1 MKIKRYQAADMRSAL
16 RQVREE
22 QGSDAVI
29 LSSRATP
36 NGVEVCAAVD
46 LELAGGQGTLT
57 ETAELKQ
64 LERTAWQEMALA
76 DSEAAAAAA
85 ASATAAAAATSAVA
99 STGTADAL
107 AAAVRSVGSSGA
119 WSPEA
124 TAGSA
129 PSAVDTWEA
138 NVLPAEHSV
147 SEELRSL
154 RTLLEQQLAALAW
167 NDFTRREPLKARA
180 LTDLANLGLDRALAL
195 QIVGQLP
202 AGASADQ
209 LQRTCYGLLARRIPV
224 CPAPV
229 ERTGALLL
237 VGPPGGGKT
246 TTLSKL
252 AARYVLEQD
261 AANLLLI
268 SADDER
274 IGSHEQLRGLG
285 RLLGVRVEAIVGA
298 KALAARIQSLPGRMI
313 LIDTPGTVSRDREA
327 AAQYRALR
335 QGCKTL
341 QTMLVL
347 PASAQGGVVDDA
359 VDNFGLG
366 VSNCCALTRIDE
378 AVSLGGVLSALARS
392 LLPVAY
398 CSDGARIPE
407 DLKPAR
413 AHQLVARA
421 IELSRQAQT
430 CADDDL
436 LARRYG
442 RDVNAAA

>member
-1 MKIKRYQAADMRSAL
+1 MKIKRYLAADMRGAL
-16 RQVREE
+16 RAVREE

-36 NGVEVCAAVD
+36 QGVEVCAAVD
-46 LELAGGQGTLT
+46 LELASGQGTLA

-64 LERTAWQEMALA
+64 LERSAWQELGLA
-76 DSEAAAAAA
+76 HTEAG
-85 ASATAAAAATSAVA
+85 ASAQPATTLATATAAATAIGDDAFAGVFAAIEPA
-99 STGTADAL
+99 GAD
-107 AAAVRSVGSSGA
+107 RSVG
-119 WSPEA
+119 
-124 TAGSA
+124 
-129 PSAVDTWEA
+129 
-138 NVLPAEHSV
+138 
-147 SEELRSL
+147 EELRSL

-180 LTDLANLGLDRALAL
+180 LADLAKLGLDRALAL
-195 QIVGQLP
+195 QIVGELP
-202 AGASADQ
+202 AGIDSEQ
-209 LQRTCYGLLARRIPV
+209 LQRTPYALLARRIPV
-224 CPAPV
+224 CAAPAQ
-229 ERTGALLL
+229 RSGALLL
-237 VGPPGGGKT
+237 LGPPGGGKT

-285 RLLGVRVEAIVGA
+285 RLLGVRVEAVVGS
-298 KALAARIQSLPGRMI
+298 KALAARIEALPGRMI
-313 LIDTPGTVSRDREA
+313 LIDTPGAVSRDRAA

-335 QGCKTL
+335 QRCKAL

-359 VDNFGLG
+359 VDHFGIG

-398 CSDGARIPE
+398 CCDGPRIPE

-421 IELSRQAQT
+421 IELSRQAHT

-442 RDVNAAA
+442 RSVNAAA

>member
-1 MKIKRYQAADMRSAL
+1 MKIKRYVAADMRNAL
-16 RQVREE
+16 RIIREE
-22 QGSDAVI
+22 QGPDAVI
-29 LSSRATP
+29 LSSRAIAQ
-36 NGVEVCAAVD
+36 GVEVCAAVD
-46 LELAGGQGTLT
+46 LELAAGQGTLA
-57 ETAELKQ
+57 ESAELKQ
-64 LERTAWQEMALA
+64 LEQVALQELER
-76 DSEAAAAAA
+76 EATELTVGAAA
-85 ASATAAAAATSAVA
+85 ASSAGHDTALDKDASFASIFAADQPS
-99 STGTADAL
+99 GPN
-107 AAAVRSVGSSGA
+107 RSVG
-119 WSPEA
+119 
-124 TAGSA
+124 
-129 PSAVDTWEA
+129 D
-138 NVLPAEHSV
+138 
-147 SEELRSL
+147 ELRSL

-180 LTDLANLGLDRALAL
+180 LSELANLGLDRALAL
-195 QIVGQLP
+195 QIVGDLP
-202 AGASADQ
+202 AGIGSEQ
-209 LQRTCYGLLARRIPV
+209 LQRTLYAMLARRIPV
-224 CPAPV
+224 CTPPI
-229 ERTGALLL
+229 ERSGALLL
-237 VGPPGGGKT
+237 LGPPGGGKS

-274 IGSHEQLRGLG
+274 IGSHEQLRSLG
-285 RLLGVRVEAIVGA
+285 RLLGVRVETVVGPT
-298 KALAARIQSLPGRMI
+298 ALAARIEALPGRMI
-313 LIDTPGTVSRDREA
+313 LIDTPGAVSRDLAA

-335 QGCKTL
+335 ERCKGL

-347 PASAQGGVVDDA
+347 PSSAQGGVVDDA

-398 CSDGARIPE
+398 CCDGPRIPE

-413 AHQLVARA
+413 PHQLVARA

-442 RDVNAAA
+442 RSVHAAA

>member
-1 MKIKRYQAADMRSAL
+1 MKIKRYLAADMRNAL
-16 RQVREE
+16 RAIREE

-36 NGVEVCAAVD
+36 QGVEVCAAVD
-46 LELAGGQGTLT
+46 LELAAGQGTLA
-57 ETAELKQ
+57 EAAELKQ
-64 LERTAWQEMALA
+64 LGRTALQDLEREDSSVAASVESASAVLRPVDEEALFA
-76 DSEAAAAAA
+76 NIFAGPEAA
-85 ASATAAAAATSAVA
+85 
-99 STGTADAL
+99 GPN
-107 AAAVRSVGSSGA
+107 RSVG
-119 WSPEA
+119 
-124 TAGSA
+124 
-129 PSAVDTWEA
+129 
-138 NVLPAEHSV
+138 
-147 SEELRSL
+147 EELRSL
-154 RTLLEQQLAALAW
+154 RALLEQQLAALAW

-180 LTDLANLGLDRALAL
+180 LADLANLGLDRTLAL
-195 QIVGQLP
+195 QIVGELP
-202 AGASADQ
+202 PGIGSEQ
-209 LQRTCYGLLARRIPV
+209 LQHAPYAMLARRIPV
-224 CPAPV
+224 CAPPL
-229 ERTGALLL
+229 ERSGALLL
-237 VGPPGGGKT
+237 VGPPGGGKS

-274 IGSHEQLRGLG
+274 IGSHEQLRSLG
-285 RLLGVRVEAIVGA
+285 RLLGVRVETVVGA
-298 KALAARIQSLPGRMI
+298 TALAARIEALPGRMI
-313 LIDTPGTVSRDREA
+313 LIDTPGAVSRDLAA

-335 QGCKTL
+335 ERCKDL

-347 PASAQGGVVDDA
+347 PSSAQGGVVDDA

-398 CSDGARIPE
+398 CCDGPRIPE

-413 AHQLVARA
+413 PHQLVARA

-442 RDVNAAA
+442 RSVHAAA

>member
-1 MKIKRYQAADMRSAL
+1 MKIKRYLAADMRNAL
-16 RQVREE
+16 RAIREE

-36 NGVEVCAAVD
+36 QGVEVCAAVD
-46 LELAGGQGTLT
+46 PELAAGQGTL
-57 ETAELKQ
+57 AEAAEMKQ
-64 LERTAWQEMALA
+64 LGRSAMQDLEREES
-76 DSEAAAAAA
+76 DVA
-85 ASATAAAAATSAVA
+85 ASVES
-99 STGTADAL
+99 
-107 AAAVRSVGSSGA
+107 AAVLSPIDQEALLANIFAGPEVAGPTRSVG
-119 WSPEA
+119 
-124 TAGSA
+124 
-129 PSAVDTWEA
+129 
-138 NVLPAEHSV
+138 
-147 SEELRSL
+147 EELRSL
-154 RTLLEQQLAALAW
+154 RALLEQQLAALAW

-180 LTDLANLGLDRALAL
+180 LADLANLGLDRALAL
-195 QIVGQLP
+195 QIVGELP
-202 AGASADQ
+202 PGIGSEQ
-209 LQRTCYGLLARRIPV
+209 LQRAPYAMLARRIPA
-224 CPAPV
+224 CASPL
-229 ERTGALLL
+229 ERGGALLL
-237 VGPPGGGKT
+237 VGPPGGGKS

-274 IGSHEQLRGLG
+274 IGSHEQLRSLG
-285 RLLGVRVEAIVGA
+285 RLLGVRVETVVGPT
-298 KALAARIQSLPGRMI
+298 ALAARIEALPGRMI
-313 LIDTPGTVSRDREA
+313 LIDTPGAVSRDLAA

-335 QGCKTL
+335 ERCNGL

-347 PASAQGGVVDDA
+347 PSSAQGGVVDDA

-398 CSDGARIPE
+398 CCDGPRIPE

-413 AHQLVARA
+413 PHQLVARA

-442 RDVNAAA
+442 RSVHAAA

>member
-1 MKIKRYQAADMRSAL
+1 MKIKRYLAADMRNAL
-16 RQVREE
+16 RAVREE

-29 LSSRATP
+29 LSSRATLQ
-36 NGVEVCAAVD
+36 GVEVCAAVD
-46 LELAGGQGTLT
+46 LELAAGQGTLA

-64 LERTAWQEMALA
+64 LERSAWQQLA
-76 DSEAAAAAA
+76 RAEAEGTAAVAANA
-85 ASATAAAAATSAVA
+85 SVAAGVSLLTGASADDDPAFAGILDAAEPAGSN
-99 STGTADAL
+99 
-107 AAAVRSVGSSGA
+107 RSVG
-119 WSPEA
+119 
-124 TAGSA
+124 
-129 PSAVDTWEA
+129 
-138 NVLPAEHSV
+138 
-147 SEELRSL
+147 EELRSL

-180 LTDLANLGLDRALAL
+180 LADLANLGLDRALAL
-195 QIVGQLP
+195 QIVGDLP
-202 AGASADQ
+202 PGIGSEQ
-209 LQRTCYGLLARRIPV
+209 LQRAPYAMLARRIPM
-224 CPAPV
+224 CASPV
-229 ERTGALLL
+229 ERGGALLL

-274 IGSHEQLRGLG
+274 IGSHEQLRSLG
-285 RLLGVRVEAIVGA
+285 RLLGVRVETVVGLS
-298 KALAARIQSLPGRMI
+298 ALAARIEALPGRMI
-313 LIDTPGTVSRDREA
+313 LIDTPGAVSRDLA
-327 AAQYRALR
+327 TAAQYRALR
-335 QGCKTL
+335 VRCKAL

-347 PASAQGGVVDDA
+347 PSSTQAGVIDDA
-359 VDNFGLG
+359 VDNFGIG
-366 VSNCCALTRIDE
+366 VSSCCALTRIDE

-398 CSDGARIPE
+398 CCDGPRIPE

-442 RDVNAAA
+442 RSVHAAA

>member
-1 MKIKRYQAADMRSAL
+1 MKIKRYLAADMRNAL
-16 RQVREE
+16 RAIREE

-29 LSSRATP
+29 LSSRATAQ
-36 NGVEVCAAVD
+36 GVEVCAAVD
-46 LELAGGQGTLT
+46 VELAAGQGTLA

-64 LERTAWQEMALA
+64 LERSALQELECETTEVVA
-76 DSEAAAAAA
+76 SAAAPAGAAA
-85 ASATAAAAATSAVA
+85 RARALPETAASE
-99 STGTADAL
+99 DAL
-107 AAAVRSVGSSGA
+107 WQSLFANAEPAAPNRSVG
-119 WSPEA
+119 
-124 TAGSA
+124 
-129 PSAVDTWEA
+129 
-138 NVLPAEHSV
+138 
-147 SEELRSL
+147 EELSSL
-154 RTLLEQQLAALAW
+154 RALLEQQLAALAW

-180 LTDLANLGLDRALAL
+180 LAELANLGLDRALAL
-195 QIVGQLP
+195 QIVGDLP
-202 AGASADQ
+202 AGISSDQ
-209 LQRTCYGLLARRIPV
+209 LQRTPYAMLARRIPV
-224 CPAPV
+224 CAPPV
-229 ERTGALLL
+229 ERSGALLL

-261 AANLLLI
+261 AANLVLI

-274 IGSHEQLRGLG
+274 IGSHEQLRSLG
-285 RLLGVRVEAIVGA
+285 RLLGVRVETVVGSS
-298 KALAARIQSLPGRMI
+298 ALAARIEALPGRMI
-313 LIDTPGTVSRDREA
+313 LIDTPGAVSRDQTA
-327 AAQYRALR
+327 AAHYRALR
-335 QGCKTL
+335 TRCSALTA
-341 QTMLVL
+341 MLVL

-359 VDNFGLG
+359 VDNFGTG

-398 CSDGARIPE
+398 CCDGPRIPE
-407 DLKPAR
+407 DLKPVR

-442 RDVNAAA
+442 RSVHAAA

>member
-1 MKIKRYQAADMRSAL
+1 MKIKRYVAADMRNAL
-16 RQVREE
+16 RAIREE
-22 QGSDAVI
+22 QGPDAVI

-36 NGVEVCAAVD
+36 QGVEVCAAID
-46 LELAGGQGTLT
+46 LELAAGQGTLA

-64 LERTAWQEMALA
+64 LERSAMQELER
-76 DSEAAAAAA
+76 EAGESAANASAA
-85 ASATAAAAATSAVA
+85 ASAAATGPAAAMPAQDDSPFANIFAGSEPAGVN
-99 STGTADAL
+99 
-107 AAAVRSVGSSGA
+107 RSVG
-119 WSPEA
+119 
-124 TAGSA
+124 
-129 PSAVDTWEA
+129 
-138 NVLPAEHSV
+138 
-147 SEELRSL
+147 EELRSL
-154 RTLLEQQLAALAW
+154 RALLEQQLAALAW

-180 LTDLANLGLDRALAL
+180 LSELANLGLARALAL
-195 QIVGQLP
+195 QIVGELP
-202 AGASADQ
+202 CGISSEQ
-209 LQRTCYGLLARRIPV
+209 LQRAPYAMLARRIPV
-224 CPAPV
+224 CAPAL
-229 ERTGALLL
+229 ERGGALLL
-237 VGPPGGGKT
+237 LGPPGGGKT

-274 IGSHEQLRGLG
+274 IGSHEQLRSLG
-285 RLLGVRVEAIVGA
+285 RLLGVRVETVVGTS
-298 KALAARIQSLPGRMI
+298 ALAARIEALPGRMI
-313 LIDTPGTVSRDREA
+313 LIDTPGAGSRDLAA

-335 QGCKTL
+335 TRCKAL

-347 PASAQGGVVDDA
+347 PASAQGGVIDDA
-359 VDNFGLG
+359 VDNFGIG
-366 VSNCCALTRIDE
+366 VSSCCALTRIDE

-398 CSDGARIPE
+398 CCDGARIPE

-413 AHQLVARA
+413 SHQLVARA

-442 RDVNAAA
+442 RSVHAAA

>member
-1 MKIKRYQAADMRSAL
+1 MKIKRYLAADMRGAL
-16 RQVREE
+16 RAVREE

-29 LSSRATP
+29 LSSRATEQ
-36 NGVEVCAAVD
+36 GVEVCAAVD
-46 LELAGGQGTLT
+46 LELASGQGTLA

-64 LERTAWQEMALA
+64 LERSAWQQLELTGP
-76 DSEAAAAAA
+76 EAGAGAGL
-85 ASATAAAAATSAVA
+85 ATAAANAAATAIGDDA
-99 STGTADAL
+99 AFAGLFAGNEPAGAD
-107 AAAVRSVGSSGA
+107 RSVG
-119 WSPEA
+119 
-124 TAGSA
+124 
-129 PSAVDTWEA
+129 
-138 NVLPAEHSV
+138 
-147 SEELRSL
+147 EELRSL
-154 RTLLEQQLAALAW
+154 RTLLEQQLAVLAW

-180 LTDLANLGLDRALAL
+180 LADLAKLGLDRALAL
-195 QIVGQLP
+195 QIVGELP
-202 AGASADQ
+202 AGIDSEQ
-209 LQRTCYGLLARRIPV
+209 LQRTPYAMLARRVPV
-224 CPAPV
+224 CAAPM
-229 ERTGALLL
+229 ERSGALLL

-285 RLLGVRVEAIVGA
+285 RLLGVRVEAVVGS
-298 KALAARIQSLPGRMI
+298 KALAARIEALPGRMI
-313 LIDTPGTVSRDREA
+313 LIDTTGVASRDREA
-327 AAQYRALR
+327 AAQYRALGQR
-335 QGCKTL
+335 CKAL

-359 VDNFGLG
+359 VDHFGIG

-398 CSDGARIPE
+398 CCDGPRIPE

-413 AHQLVARA
+413 SHQLVARA
-421 IELSRQAQT
+421 IELSRQAHT

-442 RDVNAAA
+442 RSVNAAA

>member
-1 MKIKRYQAADMRSAL
+1 MKIKRYLAPDMRSAL
-16 RQVREE
+16 RAVREE

-36 NGVEVCAAVD
+36 QGVEVCAAVD
-46 LELAGGQGTLT
+46 LELAAGQGTLA
-57 ETAELKQ
+57 ETAELKE
-64 LERTAWQEMALA
+64 LERSAWQEMAQADLEANASASASAHVNAVANPDSHYAANANAELA
-76 DSEAAAAAA
+76 DM
-85 ASATAAAAATSAVA
+85 
-99 STGTADAL
+99 L
-107 AAAVRSVGSSGA
+107 AAAEPAGSDRSVG
-119 WSPEA
+119 
-124 TAGSA
+124 
-129 PSAVDTWEA
+129 
-138 NVLPAEHSV
+138 
-147 SEELRSL
+147 EELRSL

-167 NDFTRREPLKARA
+167 NDFTRREPLKARVLA
-180 LTDLANLGLDRALAL
+180 DLANLGLDRSLAL
-195 QIVGQLP
+195 QIVGDLP
-202 AGASADQ
+202 AGMGSDA
-209 LQRTCYGLLARRIPV
+209 LQRMSYAMLARRIPV
-224 CPAPV
+224 CAPPV

-237 VGPPGGGKT
+237 AGPPGGGKT

-261 AANLLLI
+261 AANLLLL

-285 RLLGVRVEAIVGA
+285 RLLGVRVEVVVGA
-298 KALAARIQSLPGRMI
+298 KALAARIEALPGRMI
-313 LIDTPGTVSRDREA
+313 LIDTPGVASRDRNA
-327 AAQYRALR
+327 AEQYRALR
-335 QGCKTL
+335 QRCKGL

-347 PASAQGGVVDDA
+347 PASAQGGVIDDA
-359 VDNFGLG
+359 IDHFGVG
-366 VSNCCALTRIDE
+366 VSSCCALTRIDE

-398 CSDGARIPE
+398 CCDGPRIPE

-421 IELSRQAQT
+421 IDLSRQAQT

-442 RDVNAAA
+442 RNVNAAA

>member
-1 MKIKRYQAADMRSAL
+1 MKIKRYVASDMRAAL
-16 RQVREE
+16 RAVREE

-29 LSSRATP
+29 LSTRKIP
-36 NGVEVCAAVD
+36 EGVEVCSAVD
-46 LELAGGQGTLT
+46 LELAAGQGTM
-57 ETAELKQ
+57 AEAAALKQ
-64 LERTAWQEMALA
+64 LERTALQEFERSAVETVSRSTRA
-76 DSEAAAAAA
+76 TEAALL
-85 ASATAAAAATSAVA
+85 SLPGGGGSLEVN
-99 STGTADAL
+99 AD
-107 AAAVRSVGSSGA
+107 RSV
-119 WSPEA
+119 
-124 TAGSA
+124 
-129 PSAVDTWEA
+129 V
-138 NVLPAEHSV
+138 
-147 SEELRSL
+147 EELRSL
-154 RTLLEQQLAALAW
+154 RNLLEQQLSALAW

-180 LTDLANLGLDRALAL
+180 LAELANLGLDRALAL
-195 QIVGQLP
+195 QIVGDLP
-202 AGASADQ
+202 ASIDSEQ
-209 LQRTCYGLLARRIPV
+209 LQRTLYAMLARRIPV
-224 CPAPV
+224 CAPPI
-229 ERTGALLL
+229 ERSGALLL
-237 VGPPGGGKT
+237 LGPPGGGKS

-274 IGSHEQLRGLG
+274 IGSHEQLRSLG
-285 RLLGVRVEAIVGA
+285 RLLGVRVETVVGPT
-298 KALAARIQSLPGRMI
+298 ALAARIEALPGRMI
-313 LIDTPGTVSRDREA
+313 LIDTPGAASRDLAA

-335 QGCKTL
+335 ERCNGL

-347 PASAQGGVVDDA
+347 PSSAQGGVVDDA

-398 CSDGARIPE
+398 CCDGPRIPE

-413 AHQLVARA
+413 PHQLVARA

-442 RDVNAAA
+442 RSVHAAA

>member
-1 MKIKRYQAADMRSAL
+1 MKIKRYLAADMRNAL
-16 RQVREE
+16 RAIREE

-36 NGVEVCAAVD
+36 QGVEVCAAVD
-46 LELAGGQGTLT
+46 LELAAGQGTLA
-57 ETAELKQ
+57 EAAELKQ
-64 LERTAWQEMALA
+64 LGRSALQDLEREDSTVAAGVESAAAVLRPVDEEALLA
-76 DSEAAAAAA
+76 NIFSGSEAA
-85 ASATAAAAATSAVA
+85 
-99 STGTADAL
+99 GPN
-107 AAAVRSVGSSGA
+107 RSVG
-119 WSPEA
+119 
-124 TAGSA
+124 
-129 PSAVDTWEA
+129 
-138 NVLPAEHSV
+138 
-147 SEELRSL
+147 EELRSL
-154 RTLLEQQLAALAW
+154 RALLEQQLAALAW
-167 NDFTRREPLKARA
+167 NDFTRREPLKARVLA
-180 LTDLANLGLDRALAL
+180 DLANLGLDRALAL
-195 QIVGQLP
+195 QIVAELP
-202 AGASADQ
+202 AGIGSEQ
-209 LQRTCYGLLARRIPV
+209 LQRTPYAMLARRIPV
-224 CPAPV
+224 CAPPM
-229 ERTGALLL
+229 ERSGALLL
-237 VGPPGGGKT
+237 VGPPGGGKS

-274 IGSHEQLRGLG
+274 IGSHEQLRSLG
-285 RLLGVRVEAIVGA
+285 RLLGVRVETVVGPT
-298 KALAARIQSLPGRMI
+298 ALAARIEALPGRMI
-313 LIDTPGTVSRDREA
+313 LIDTPGAVSRNLAA

-335 QGCKTL
+335 ERCSEL

-347 PASAQGGVVDDA
+347 PSSAQGGVVDDA

-366 VSNCCALTRIDE
+366 VSNCCVLTRIDE

-398 CSDGARIPE
+398 CCDGPRIPE

-413 AHQLVARA
+413 PHQLVARA

-442 RDVNAAA
+442 RSVHAAA

>member
-1 MKIKRYQAADMRSAL
+1 MKIKRYLAADMRNAL
-16 RQVREE
+16 RAVREE

-29 LSSRATP
+29 LSSRATAQ
-36 NGVEVCAAVD
+36 GVEVCAAVD
-46 LELAGGQGTLT
+46 LELAAGQGTLA

-64 LERTAWQEMALA
+64 LERSAWQELA
-76 DSEAAAAAA
+76 RADAEGSAAAAVVANASVAA
-85 ASATAAAAATSAVA
+85 GVALLSGAALDDDTPFADILNAAEPAGSN
-99 STGTADAL
+99 
-107 AAAVRSVGSSGA
+107 RSVG
-119 WSPEA
+119 
-124 TAGSA
+124 
-129 PSAVDTWEA
+129 
-138 NVLPAEHSV
+138 
-147 SEELRSL
+147 EELRSL

-180 LTDLANLGLDRALAL
+180 LADLANLGLDRALAL
-195 QIVGQLP
+195 QIVGDLP
-202 AGASADQ
+202 AGIGSEQ
-209 LQRTCYGLLARRIPV
+209 LQRAPYAMLARRIPV
-224 CPAPV
+224 CAPPL
-229 ERTGALLL
+229 ERGGALLL

-252 AARYVLEQD
+252 AARYVLEHD
-261 AANLLLI
+261 AANLVLI

-274 IGSHEQLRGLG
+274 IGSHEQLRSLG
-285 RLLGVRVEAIVGA
+285 RLLGVRVETVVGLT
-298 KALAARIQSLPGRMI
+298 ALAARIEALPGRMI
-313 LIDTPGTVSRDREA
+313 LIDTPGAVSRDLAA

-335 QGCKTL
+335 GRCKAL

-347 PASAQGGVVDDA
+347 PSSAQAGVIDDA
-359 VDNFGLG
+359 VDNFGIG
-366 VSNCCALTRIDE
+366 VSTCCALTRIDE

-398 CSDGARIPE
+398 CCDGPRIPE

-413 AHQLVARA
+413 SHQLVARA

-442 RDVNAAA
+442 RSVHAAA

>member
-1 MKIKRYQAADMRSAL
+1 MKIKRYLAADMRNAL
-16 RQVREE
+16 RAIREE
-22 QGSDAVI
+22 QGADAVI

-36 NGVEVCAAVD
+36 QGVEVCAAVD
-46 LELAGGQGTLT
+46 LELAAGQGTLA
-57 ETAELKQ
+57 EAAELKQ
-64 LERTAWQEMALA
+64 LGRTALQDLEQEE
-76 DSEAAAAAA
+76 SGSA
-85 ASATAAAAATSAVA
+85 ASVES
-99 STGTADAL
+99 
-107 AAAVRSVGSSGA
+107 AAAVLRPVDQEALLANIFAAPEAAGPNRSVG
-119 WSPEA
+119 
-124 TAGSA
+124 
-129 PSAVDTWEA
+129 
-138 NVLPAEHSV
+138 
-147 SEELRSL
+147 EELRSL
-154 RTLLEQQLAALAW
+154 RALLEQQLAALAW

-180 LTDLANLGLDRALAL
+180 LADLANLGLDRALAL
-195 QIVGQLP
+195 QIVGELP
-202 AGASADQ
+202 AGIGSEQ
-209 LQRTCYGLLARRIPV
+209 LQRTPYAMLARRIPV
-224 CPAPV
+224 CAAPL
-229 ERTGALLL
+229 ERNGALLL
-237 VGPPGGGKT
+237 VGPPGGGKS

-274 IGSHEQLRGLG
+274 IGSHEQLRSLG
-285 RLLGVRVEAIVGA
+285 RLLGVRVETVVGPT
-298 KALAARIQSLPGRMI
+298 ALAARIEALPGRMI
-313 LIDTPGTVSRDREA
+313 LIDTPGAVSRDLAA

-335 QGCKTL
+335 ERCKEL

-398 CSDGARIPE
+398 CCDGPRIPE

-413 AHQLVARA
+413 PHQLVARA

-442 RDVNAAA
+442 RSVHAAA

>member
-1 MKIKRYQAADMRSAL
+1 MKFPITGAFAWWRRSADKYGDAALMKIKRYVAPDMRNAL
-16 RQVREE
+16 RIIREE
-22 QGSDAVI
+22 QGPDAVI
-29 LSSRATP
+29 LSSRAIAQ
-36 NGVEVCAAVD
+36 GVEVCAAID
-46 LELAGGQGTLT
+46 LELAAGQGTLA

-64 LERTAWQEMALA
+64 LEQVALQQLER
-76 DSEAAAAAA
+76 EAAELPAMSAMTAIAAPPVLDEDAPF
-85 ASATAAAAATSAVA
+85 ASIFGADEPSAP
-99 STGTADAL
+99 D
-107 AAAVRSVGSSGA
+107 RSVG
-119 WSPEA
+119 
-124 TAGSA
+124 
-129 PSAVDTWEA
+129 
-138 NVLPAEHSV
+138 
-147 SEELRSL
+147 EELRSL

-180 LTDLANLGLDRALAL
+180 LSELANLGLDRALAL
-195 QIVGQLP
+195 QIVGDLP
-202 AGASADQ
+202 AGIGSEQ
-209 LQRTCYGLLARRIPV
+209 LQRTLYAMLARRIPV
-224 CPAPV
+224 CPPPI
-229 ERTGALLL
+229 ERSGALLL
-237 VGPPGGGKT
+237 MGPPGGGKS

-274 IGSHEQLRGLG
+274 IGSHEQLRSLG
-285 RLLGVRVEAIVGA
+285 RLLGVRVETVIGH
-298 KALAARIQSLPGRMI
+298 KALAARVEALPGRMI
-313 LIDTPGTVSRDREA
+313 LIDTPGAVSRDLTA

-335 QGCKTL
+335 ERCKTL
-341 QTMLVL
+341 QAMLVL

-359 VDNFGLG
+359 VDNFGIG
-366 VSNCCALTRIDE
+366 VSSCCALTRIDE

-398 CSDGARIPE
+398 CCDGARIPD

-413 AHQLVARA
+413 PHQLAARA

-442 RDVNAAA
+442 RSVHAAA